1 MASKSSNK
9 PTPLPR
15 IKTTKVEVILSIYW
29 YKDKPVSVIGIKNG
43 NTKVGHDISKSAVPE
58 EAWFGVASTVKKMS
72 RMTDETRST
81 LINNILS
88 DELKVKFPIAEAA
101 DLFDYAGL
109 THTIVKKKIEV

>member
-43 NTKVGHDISKSAVPE
+43 NTKVGHDI
-58 EAWFGVASTVKKMS
+58 
-72 RMTDETRST
+72 
-81 LINNILS
+81 
-88 DELKVKFPIAEAA
+88 
-101 DLFDYAGL
+101 
-109 THTIVKKKIEV
+109 